1 MFHGKPLKKPFVPE
15 SSLPLPL
22 KQIFGYPWPVATPKS
37 RGVTLF
43 AGSICRQGAS
53 DAMPSIS
60 AASTHSAL
68 ADYSVVPNS
77 IHAAFHLR
85 CRLGSSILRLS
96 AGGHWAIN

>member
-68 ADYSVVPNS
+68 QVAVSPR
-77 IHAAFHLR
+77 IQFMLPPTCGAAWGR
-85 CRLGSSILRLS
+85 QS
-96 AGGHWAIN
+96 